1 MAIINDQSTDS
12 DLAGNNMNVP
22 TRSLAILALA
32 ALIPLTALIF
42 YLDLDDPEEGLAV
55 IEAAVEAT
63 IIEPLEM
70 AQTTAVPAP
79 EPVAQV
85 LASTPELEPEHIAA
99 INTVSEQLSQALTL
113 LNTQQQLLE
122 SQSKKLDTQ
131 TDSLNSHIARM
142 QRMEATLDELQ
153 GKATLAATGIDVIG
167 PGSKDDTQTP
177 IDTSHDVSDVS
188 DASDVSSIA
197 NAAANANAIANSTQ
211 SSQVQGDAAVEKEQ
225 QDDPTRVILNSLPG
239 AMRLPGTNTV
249 MKWGGYVKSTVVK
262 SFDPIGSDDRFIT
275 GEIPV
280 TATEGFEE
288 QTSLSVNQ
296 SRLNLDMREPTSV
309 GLLRAFVEGDF
320 AASGETFRLRHA
332 FGQRGNVLAGQ
343 TWSGFVDRSSSPE
356 EVDFEGLNG
365 RINVRQPQFRF
376 QPGFG
381 RKYEMAIS
389 LEDPSPEVTNG
400 SGVSQV
406 PDFVIS
412 GRVNLRNNFH
422 TRLALLLHQ
431 VRAQPDSNPDD
442 VAKEYGYALQLS
454 SKVDVPL
461 FDQRDKIMFQ
471 LNAGKGYGRY
481 VNDLNSVGNFDGIF
495 DANGNLE
502 LIDVFSGYVSAQHWW
517 RGSLRSNLTL
527 GYVELNNPNFVDDT
541 FYKRTIRLS
550 GNLFWSPTPRFDLG
564 GELLWGKKETE
575 DGEQGSASQF
585 QFAAKYLF

>member
-113 LNTQQQLLE
+113 LNTQQQMLE

-422 TRLALLLHQ
+422 TRLALLLRQ

-454 SKVDVPL
+454 SKIDVPL

-564 GELLWGKKETE
+564 GELLWGEKETE
-575 DGEQGSASQF
+575 DGEQGSATQF
-585 QFAAKYLF
+585 QFAARYLF